1 MSEWLEVIAR
11 SLLMLIVLFLLT
23 KVLGKKQLSKLS
35 YFEYIVGIIIGDVAG
50 TLTMSTEAS
59 LFNGITSLGIWAGV
73 SVVISMISLKSKAFR
88 DVVEGKARIFIKDGK
103 ILEENLK
110 KERISADELLEMLR
124 KKDVFSANDVEFALL
139 EADGEL
145 SVLLKRDYRAVRP
158 SELWLHLP
166 EEKEPK
172 AVIMDGVVMI
182 DVLNSIGRTREWLQ
196 SKLREKQVNIN
207 EIYLGQLHS
216 DGRLT
221 LDYYED
227 AAIDTK
233 QLEE

>member
-11 SLLMLIVLFLLT
+11 SLFTLVVLFLLT

-35 YFEYIVGIIIGDVAG
+35 YFEYIVGIVIGDIAG
-50 TLTMSTEAS
+50 TLTMNTDAN
-59 LFNGITSLGIWAGV
+59 LFNGLTSLFIWAGI
-73 SVVISMISLKSKAFR
+73 SVAISVISLKSKAFR
-88 DVVEGKARIFIKDGK
+88 DVVEGKASIFIKDGK

-124 KKDVFSANDVEFALL
+124 KKDVFSVNEVEFALL

-158 SELWLHLP
+158 TELWLHLP

-172 AVIMDGVVMI
+172 AVVMDGVVMS
-182 DVLNSIGRTREWLQ
+182 DVLNSIGKTKEWLEN
-196 SKLREKQVNIN
+196 KLAEKQININ

-216 DGRLT
+216 DGKLT
-221 LDYYED
+221 LDYFED
-227 AAIDTK
+227 GDLDTK

>member
-35 YFEYIVGIIIGDVAG
+35 YFEYIVGIIIGDIAG

-59 LFNGITSLGIWAGV
+59 LFNGITSLVIWAGV
-73 SVVISMISLKSKAFR
+73 SVLISVISLKSKAFR

-124 KKDVFSANDVEFALL
+124 KKDVFSPYEVEFALL

-182 DVLNSIGRTREWLQ
+182 EVLNSIGRTKEWLQ
-196 SKLREKQVNIN
+196 NKLGEKQVSI
-207 EIYLGQLHS
+207 EEVYLGQLHS
-216 DGRLT
+216 DGRLA

-227 AAIDTK
+227 AEIDTK